1 MIQRIQTVYLLVA
14 AIVAVVCAV
23 FDGEL
28 ITRLL
33 AALMAVVALV
43 TIFLYRNRT
52 LQTTLCNVVMCV
64 GIMFYIVLA
73 VKQPD
78 MEWFL
83 ALPLVGVLL
92 TFLARKGIVKDE
104 KLVRSLDR
112 IR

>member
-1 MIQRIQTVYLLVA
+1 MIQRIQTVYLFLA
-14 AIVAVVCAV
+14 AIVQAVCAV

-33 AALMAVVALV
+33 AALMALVALV
-43 TIFLYRNRT
+43 TIFLYRNRP
-52 LQTTLCNVVMCV
+52 LQTTLCNLVMSV
-64 GIMFYIVLA
+64 GIMFYITLA
-73 VKQPD
+73 VKQPV

-83 ALPLVGVLL
+83 ALPLAGVLL
-92 TFLARKGIVKDE
+92 TFLARKAIVKDE

>member
-1 MIQRIQTVYLLVA
+1 MIQRIQTVYLLLA
-14 AIVAVVCAV
+14 AILLAVCAV

-33 AALMAVVALV
+33 VALMAVVALV
-43 TIFLYRNRT
+43 TIFLYRNRP

-64 GIMFYIVLA
+64 GILFYIVLA
-73 VKQPD
+73 VKQPV

-83 ALPLVGVLL
+83 ALPLAGSLL
-92 TFLARKGIVKDE
+92 TFLARKAIVKDE

>member
-1 MIQRIQTVYLLVA
+1 MIQRIQTVYLLLA
-14 AIVAVVCAV
+14 AILLAVCAV

-33 AALMAVVALV
+33 VALMAIVALV
-43 TIFLYRNRT
+43 TIFLYRNRP

-64 GIMFYIVLA
+64 GILFYIVLA
-73 VKQPD
+73 VKQPV

-83 ALPLVGVLL
+83 ALPLADILL
-92 TFLARKGIVKDE
+92 TFLARKAIVKDE

>member
-1 MIQRIQTVYLLVA
+1 MIQRIQTVDLLLA
-14 AIVAVVCAV
+14 AILLAVCAV

-33 AALMAVVALV
+33 VALMAIVALV
-43 TIFLYRNRT
+43 TIFLYRNRP

-64 GIMFYIVLA
+64 GILFYIVLA
-73 VKQPD
+73 VKQPV
-78 MEWFL
+78 MEWFW
-83 ALPLVGVLL
+83 ALPLAGILL
-92 TFLARKGIVKDE
+92 TFLARKAIVKDE